1 MENLENKPLDG
12 NNQGE
17 EEFLSLAEIWALIWN
32 HKKWYVVS
40 VVICVFFAAFYIY
53 RTSPTYS
60 RTAKVIIDD
69 SNENSTLRD
78 LASFTGG
85 MSRYRTSGMSNVY
98 NEIEAFSSPDIMSTV
113 IQKLGLET
121 SYREKQFL
129 RSRELFQNSPVTVL
143 QAGDNHVS
151 AYSFELTKSG
161 DSTFVLKK
169 FRVAGKDV
177 DELDE
182 TVEGRLRDT
191 LDTPVGKLV
200 VLPSMVYADWKK
212 PKPIYVS
219 WVSPRRLPRLIR
231 RVFQSHCPAK
241 NPPFSCLRSR
251 TGSLRVPKAF
261 SVLSLMS
268 TILSGWK
275 TRISRQETPL
285 LSSMTVWSSS
295 RRNSVA
301 WRRT

>member
-1 MENLENKPLDG
+1 
-12 NNQGE
+12 
-17 EEFLSLAEIWALIWN
+17 
-32 HKKWYVVS
+32 
-40 VVICVFFAAFYIY
+40 
-53 RTSPTYS
+53 
-60 RTAKVIIDD
+60 
-69 SNENSTLRD
+69 
-78 LASFTGG
+78 
-85 MSRYRTSGMSNVY
+85 MSNVY
-98 NEIEAFSSPDIMSTV
+98 NEMEAFSSPDIMSTV

-200 VLPSMVYADWKK
+200 VLPSMV
-212 PKPIYVS
+212 
-219 WVSPRRLPRLIR
+219 
-231 RVFQSHCPAK
+231 
-241 NPPFSCLRSR
+241 
-251 TGSLRVPKAF
+251 
-261 SVLSLMS
+261 
-268 TILSGWK
+268 
-275 TRISRQETPL
+275 
-285 LSSMTVWSSS
+285 
-295 RRNSVA
+295 
-301 WRRT
+301 